1 VREPAQADGA
11 LHEGCGGWRYTER
24 KSFQMVDGVV
34 EPRGPQS
41 GLEEQDVT
49 DVGQEEGRNVYLGEQ
64 AERRNKRRRPA

>member
-1 VREPAQADGA
+1 
-11 LHEGCGGWRYTER
+11 
-24 KSFQMVDGVV
+24 MVDGVV

-49 DVGQEEGRNVYLGEQ
+49 DVVQEEGRNVYLGEQ